1 MESTFLLPECLRNP
15 SEFEVMI
22 EVERNDVNLRILPI
36 TELIIINDEF
46 REWQEIL
53 RTAVNHTTTPHQETK
68 KGKH

>member
-1 MESTFLLPECLRNP
+1 
-15 SEFEVMI
+15 MI

-36 TELIIINDEF
+36 TELIIINNEF